1 MCSTVGFAFIN
12 EPLNTMT
19 SKSTS
24 YLNSSLFSP
33 GLTSF
38 GAREGNPAL
47 LGETEVS
54 RGQLQMDMRSALG
67 DLSSS
72 TPELPQSVGETNL
85 EPDHLSL
92 VMVLVATVAGVI
104 LVICTGF

>member
-1 MCSTVGFAFIN
+1 
-12 EPLNTMT
+12 
-19 SKSTS
+19 
-24 YLNSSLFSP
+24 
-33 GLTSF
+33 
-38 GAREGNPAL
+38 
-47 LGETEVS
+47 
-54 RGQLQMDMRSALG
+54 MDMRSALG